1 MTYQER
7 LERRYD
13 VVYWNTTFKI
23 KTLEKNEN
31 FWLSPQKEKLEENFS
46 MTQKNANLASIP
58 ILFNMSNYNAL

>member
-13 VVYWNTTFKI
+13 VVYWNTTFKL

-31 FWLSPQKEKLEENFS
+31 FWLSPQEEKLEENFP
-46 MTQKNANLASIP
+46 MTQKMYTWTVLERKL
-58 ILFNMSNYNAL
+58 ILREPE